1 MNKQVLLTVAAL
13 ALSGA
18 AVAQPYGV
26 VSVGGSRHDVDCG
39 GFASCDKS
47 DTAFKLL
54 GGYKFMPNFA
64 VEGGY
69 FNFGKSTASDP
80 GVSAE
85 VKVDGFGIGG
95 AFHQDLAPDWNFV
108 ARLGVA
114 SMKAKGTAR
123 SGAVSGTTSDR
134 TAQLYGGLGVGYKLS
149 KTLSLDAAIDASRA
163 KLDGDKATVTA
174 LSVGL
179 TFGF

>member
-1 MNKQVLLTVAAL
+1 MKKHILLCVAAL

-26 VSVGGSRHDVDCG
+26 VSAGGSRHDIDCD

-47 DTAFKLL
+47 GTAFKLL
-54 GGYKFMPNFA
+54 GGYKFTPNWA
-64 VEGGY
+64 MEGGY
-69 FNFGKSTASDP
+69 FNYGKSKASDP

-95 AFHQDLAPDWNFV
+95 AFHQDLSPDWNFV

-114 SMKAKGTAR
+114 SMKAKGTAS
-123 SGAVSGTTSDR
+123 SGAISGTVSDR
-134 TAQLYGGLGVGYKLS
+134 KAQLYGGVGIGYKLS
-149 KTLSLDAAIDASRA
+149 KSMSIDAAIDASRA
-163 KLDGDKATVTA
+163 ELEGDKANVTA
-174 LSVGL
+174 FSVGL